1 MGMELEDARVLI
13 AGATGE
19 LGSALARRL
28 TEENC
33 ELGLLGR
40 DPERL
45 EALADELG
53 AVSARFDAGDR
64 RGIPPAVDAV
74 AAGLGGLDSA
84 VVASGVAAFGRAD
97 ELEHDELEQT
107 FAVNALAPIALLS
120 AALRHLPED
129 GAVVGVTAIV
139 ADHPT
144 AGIASYSAAKAAFSA
159 YLAVLRRERRR
170 GGGTVLD
177 VRPPHMD
184 TGFTGR
190 ALTGVPPPLPEPVD
204 HDEVAAEL
212 VAALRDG
219 RRELAWDLEA
229 RRLVAR

>member
-1 MGMELEDARVLI
+1 MTPKPSRRDPCRAPVRTMGMELEDARVLI

-33 ELGLLGR
+33 KLGLLGR

-170 GGGTVLD
+170 HRARRAAAAHGHRLH
-177 VRPPHMD
+177 RPRAH
-184 TGFTGR
+184 GR
-190 ALTGVPPPLPEPVD
+190 A
-204 HDEVAAEL
+204 AA
-212 VAALRDG
+212 AARAG
-219 RRELAWDLEA
+219 GP
-229 RRLVAR
+229 